1 MAHYEGLGRYLAQL
15 IQSKDAQERQLGLGL
30 TRIEYEN
37 LYGALG
43 RALRRRVGFWGMFDA
58 LFYLLYTQ
66 SAHRDAAALCAEV
79 LAARAR
85 YSAGQ
90 LAGEIGV
97 MFYLVFER
105 LATANLNL
113 KEYDRAE
120 KAYKEALEVIA
131 GLEAVEEKTR
141 ANYTA
146 NVNHQLGIVAQEQR
160 QWAAAEGYYQ
170 QALALFVEFNDRYSQ
185 AKTLHALGVVYQGQR
200 QFTEAESCYKQA
212 LERYIEF
219 GDRFWQAGA
228 YHQLGMVA
236 QKQRQW
242 AAAEE
247 YYRQALALFVE
258 FNDRY
263 SQASTLHQLGMVAQE
278 QRQWAAA
285 EGYYRQALAIQV
297 AFNDRYSQ
305 AGTLHQLGN
314 VAEETDQLPAAIDY
328 YLRAAETYVQ
338 FEDMHNLSIV
348 IGSLARVW
356 QSSGDATLP
365 GRVAAVLGASEA
377 EVVELFGRAG
387 DQ

>member
-1 MAHYEGLGRYLAQL
+1 MGRELAQL
-15 IQSKDAQERQLGLGL
+15 IQAKDAQQRQLGLGL

-43 RALRRRVGFWGMFDA
+43 RALRRRGGVWGMFDA
-58 LFYLLYTQ
+58 LAEFLKATNDPR
-66 SAHRDAAALCAEV
+66 ARAALCAEV
-79 LAARAR
+79 LAARAG

-90 LAGEIGV
+90 LAGDIGRH
-97 MFYLVFER
+97 FYLVFER

-170 QALALFVEFNDRYSQ
+170 QALAI
-185 AKTLHALGVVYQGQR
+185 K
-200 QFTEAESCYKQA
+200 
-212 LERYIEF
+212 
-219 GDRFWQAGA
+219 
-228 YHQLGMVA
+228 
-236 QKQRQW
+236 
-242 AAAEE
+242 
-247 YYRQALALFVE
+247 VE

-263 SQASTLHQLGMVAQE
+263 SQASTLHQLGRVAQEQRQWAAAEGYYQQALAIKVEFKDRYSQASTLHQLGNVAQE

-285 EGYYRQALAIQV
+285 EGYYRQALAIKV
-297 AFNDRYSQ
+297 EFNDRYSQ
-305 AGTLHQLGN
+305 ASTLGQLGLL
-314 VAEETDQLPAAIDY
+314 AEAREQWPAAAG
-328 YLRAAETYVQ
+328 YLLQA
-338 FEDMHNLSIV
+338 LV
-348 IGSLARVW
+348 IFRDFRDDHSLGMTFSNLARVW

-365 GRVAAVLGASEA
+365 ARVAAVLGASEA
-377 EVVELFGRAG
+377 EVVERFGRAG